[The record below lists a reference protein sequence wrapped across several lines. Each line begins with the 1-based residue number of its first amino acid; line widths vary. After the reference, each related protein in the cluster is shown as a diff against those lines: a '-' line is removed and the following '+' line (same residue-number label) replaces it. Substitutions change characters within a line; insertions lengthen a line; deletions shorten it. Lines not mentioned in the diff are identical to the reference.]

1 METNQKV
8 TYGIIGILSL
18 IVAALGGTIFL
29 TEDQL
34 DNAFICS
41 INQNIVIA
49 DHLSSST
56 KTAYWIDE
64 EGLDQSKVC
73 RSGYWLPLKQYA
85 EDNNLDVNIL
95 LQEGLEPVIEPVVV
109 PINGTDG
116 EDGEDGKDGEVIFI
130 EIPSGSGGN
139 YLCDSSKCV
148 EISQ

>member
-1 METNQKV
+1 MENKI

-18 IVAALGGTIFL
+18 IVATLGGTIFL

-49 DHLSSST
+49 DHLSSTT

-64 EGLDQSKVC
+64 EGEDRSKVC

-95 LQEGLEPVIEPVVV
+95 LQEGLEPVIELIVV
-109 PINGTDG
+109 NGTDG
-116 EDGEDGKDGEVIFI
+116 KDGEDGKVIYV
-130 EIPSGSGGN
+130 EIPAGSGGT
-139 YLCDSSKCV
+139 YKCDSSRCV
-148 EISQ
+148 ELLQ